1 MEIQPIGPLSDAGVS
16 LTTLGQVSLR
26 ADGAQITIANRKS
39 QALLAYLATTL
50 NGRES
55 RERTAGLLWS
65 EYEEEKAR
73 ASLRQTIADLRRAV
87 ATHGSS
93 FFSADRLTINV
104 DLSQLHV
111 DCLIILRDL
120 EAGNIPALL
129 LSEKRLPD
137 SFLAGLDDIDP
148 AFRAWL
154 LVQRQILQERFLR
167 ELEDRL
173 PTTSDPR
180 VVKRIGTAIVNLDP
194 THEVGCR
201 AVIEACARLGDLGG
215 ALRAYREL
223 WDLLDQEF
231 GMEPSQETLD
241 LILRVK
247 GGEFGDATKGTAQP
261 VSIPGEAAVPA
272 PVPAP
277 VSSMSLPAAVVSR
290 GQAIVVTD
298 FDTTDIAP
306 DRRGMIRAFRHE
318 LIASLVRFRG
328 WSIIDGSEAVAQA
341 RMANACRIDGTVLE
355 DEAGTRFIL
364 TLKDAFDGRFIW
376 SERFTI
382 VEHGWRPAQQRIIR
396 RIAGALD
403 INVSTERLT
412 QIAGSPD
419 VSLAHHDRWLRGHA
433 MSFQWRPDDEERAES
448 IFRSLIEEAPGF
460 APAYA
465 SLVQILN
472 SRHLVFPG
480 APRTID
486 RHQEALKF
494 AKMAVQLDPL
504 DTRAHLSL
512 GWANAM
518 TGNFDKAPF
527 SYQLACDLNPNDPW
541 TLVSSSLG
549 YAYCGDAAQAAA
561 TADMAL
567 DLGLGISRLHWAY
580 QAGTRFILKD
590 YEGAIAAAENAGD
603 VLYYLGGWKAAAH
616 ALSGDAQ
623 AARLEAARFVEMI
636 RSAWFGD
643 PDPDDAEIGRWLLHC
658 FPIADRRAWEALRDG
673 LAIAGLVPQGSAIAP
688 FHQSSRLLAAA
699 DRVIR
704 DA

>member
-87 ATHGSS
+87 ATHGST

-104 DLSQLHV
+104 DLGQLHV
-111 DCLIILRDL
+111 DCLAILRDL
-120 EAGNIPALL
+120 EAGNIPAVL

-201 AVIEACARLGDLGG
+201 AVIEACARLGDMGG

-241 LILRVK
+241 LIFRVK
-247 GGEFGDATKGTAQP
+247 GGEFGDVKGAAQP
-261 VSIPGEAAVPA
+261 VSVPGETPA

-277 VSSMSLPAAVVSR
+277 VSSMSLPAALASR

-298 FDTTDIAP
+298 FDTRDIAP
-306 DRRGMIRAFRHE
+306 DHHGMARAFRHE

-328 WSIIDGSEAVAQA
+328 WSIIDGSESVSLAQVP
-341 RMANACRIDGTVLE
+341 NAFRIDGTALE

-364 TLKDAFDGRFIW
+364 TLKDAADGRFIW

-403 INVSTERLT
+403 INLSTERLT
-412 QIAGSPD
+412 QISGSPEL
-419 VSLAHHDRWLRGHA
+419 SLAHHDRWLRGHA
-433 MSFQWRPDDEERAES
+433 MMLQWRPQDEARAES
-448 IFRSLIEEAPGF
+448 IFRSLVEEAPSF
-460 APAYA
+460 APAYT
-465 SLVQILN
+465 SLSQILN
-472 SRHLVFPG
+472 SRHLIFPG
-480 APRTID
+480 TRRTAAW
-486 RHQEALKF
+486 HQEALQF

-504 DTRAHLSL
+504 DTRSHLCL
-512 GWANAM
+512 AWAYAM
-518 TGNFDKAPF
+518 SSHFDKAPL
-527 SYQLACDLNPNDPW
+527 SYQLALDLNPNDPL
-541 TLVSSSLG
+541 TLASSSLG
-549 YAYCGDAAQAAA
+549 FAYCGDVVQAAA
-561 TADMAL
+561 TAEMAL
-567 DLGLGISRLHWAY
+567 DLGLGISRLHWGY
-580 QAGTRFILKD
+580 QAGVRFILGD
-590 YEGAIAAAENAGD
+590 YDGAIAAAENAGD

-616 ALSGDAQ
+616 ALAGDHET
-623 AARLEAARFVEMI
+623 ARAEGARFVEMVQG
-636 RSAWFGD
+636 SWFGE
-643 PDPDDAEIGRWLLHC
+643 PDPDETVIANWLLHC
-658 FPIADRRAWEALRDG
+658 FPIADRKVWEALRNG
-673 LAIAGLVPQGSAIAP
+673 LAIAGLVARQAMDAP
-688 FHQSSRLLAAA
+688 FTPALRSAAA
-699 DRVIR
+699 SNRVIR

>member
-1 MEIQPIGPLSDAGVS
+1 MEIQPIGPVTGARVS

-26 ADGAQITIANRKS
+26 ADGSPLPIANRKS

-55 RERTAGLLWS
+55 RERVAGLLWS

-73 ASLRQTIADLRRAV
+73 ASLRQTIADLRRATAV
-87 ATHGSS
+87 PGVSV
-93 FFSADRLTINV
+93 FSADRLTVCI
-104 DLSQLHV
+104 DLTQLHV
-111 DCLIILRDL
+111 DCLAILRDL
-120 EAGNIPALL
+120 EAGEVPAILL
-129 LSEKRLPD
+129 AEKRLPD

-173 PTTSDPR
+173 SAASDPR
-180 VVKRIGTAIVNLDP
+180 VAKRIGTAVVNLDP

-201 AVIEACARLGDLGG
+201 AVIEASARLGDLGG
-215 ALRAYREL
+215 ALRAYRDL

-231 GMEPSQETLD
+231 GMEPSPETQE
-241 LILRVK
+241 LILKVK
-247 GGEFGDATKGTAQP
+247 AGEFGDPRAAQP
-261 VSIPGEAAVPA
+261 AAVPA
-272 PVPAP
+272 APPVAPVPVP
-277 VSSMSLPAAVVSR
+277 SPPGR

-298 FDTTDIAP
+298 FDIADIAP
-306 DRRGMIRAFRHE
+306 EQRGMIRAFRHE
-318 LIASLVRFRG
+318 LIASLVRFRD
-328 WSIIDGSEAVAQA
+328 WSIIDGGEAVSHAQVP
-341 RMANACRIDGTVLE
+341 NAYRIDGTALP
-355 DEAGTRFIL
+355 DESGPRFIL
-364 TLKDAFDGRFIW
+364 TLKDSVDGRFVW
-376 SERFTI
+376 SERFSI

-403 INVSTERLT
+403 INLSTERLT
-412 QIAGSPD
+412 QIAGSPEL
-419 VSLAHHDRWLRGHA
+419 SLALHDRWLRGHA
-433 MSFQWRPDDEERAES
+433 MSFQWRPDDEARAES
-448 IFRSLIEEAPGF
+448 IFRSLIEEAPSF

-480 APRTID
+480 IPRTLD
-486 RHQEALKF
+486 RHQEALRF

-518 TGNFDKAPF
+518 SGNYDKAPV

-541 TLVSSSLG
+541 TLVSASLG
-549 YAYCGDAAQAAA
+549 FAYCGDTAQATAA
-561 TADMAL
+561 ADMAL

-580 QAGTRFILKD
+580 QAGIRFVLGD
-590 YEGAIAAAENAGD
+590 YAGSIAAAENAGD
-603 VLYYLGGWKAAAH
+603 ALYYLGGWKAAAH
-616 ALSGDAQ
+616 GLVGDRE
-623 AARLEAARFVEMI
+623 AARAEGARFVETV
-636 RSAWFGD
+636 RGAWFGD
-643 PDPDDAEIGRWLLHC
+643 PDPDEADVAQWLLHC
-658 FPIADRRAWEALRDG
+658 FPIADRKVWGALRDG
-673 LAIAGLVPQGSAIAP
+673 LAIAGLIEPGSTISPFPQSA
-688 FHQSSRLLAAA
+688 RLLAAS
-699 DRVIR
+699 DRIVR

>member
-1 MEIQPIGPLSDAGVS
+1 M
-16 LTTLGQVSLR
+16 TTLGQVSLR
-26 ADGAQITIANRKS
+26 ADGTPIPIANRKS

-55 RERTAGLLWS
+55 RERVAGLLWS

-73 ASLRQTIADLRRAV
+73 ASLRQTIADLRRAL
-87 ATHGSS
+87 ATHGPTV
-93 FFSADRLTINV
+93 FSADRLTV
-104 DLSQLHV
+104 CLDLGQLHV
-111 DCLIILRDL
+111 DCLAILRDL
-120 EAGNIPALL
+120 EAGEVPAMLL
-129 LSEKRLPD
+129 AEKRLPD

-154 LVQRQILQERFLR
+154 LVQRQILQERILR

-173 PTTSDPR
+173 PGSADPR
-180 VVKRIGTAIVNLDP
+180 LAKRIGTAIVNLDP

-201 AVIEACARLGDLGG
+201 AVIEASARLGDLGG
-215 ALRAYREL
+215 ALRAYRDL

-231 GMEPSQETLD
+231 GMEPSPETQE
-241 LILRVK
+241 LILKVK
-247 GGEFGDATKGTAQP
+247 AGEFGDPKAAQ
-261 VSIPGEAAVPA
+261 AAAA

-277 VSSMSLPAAVVSR
+277 QPAVPASLPALAGR
-290 GQAIVVTD
+290 GQAIVVTE
-298 FDTTDIAP
+298 FDIADIAP
-306 DRRGMIRAFRHE
+306 EQRGMIRAFRHE
-318 LIASLVRFRG
+318 LIASLVRFRD

-341 RMANACRIDGTVLE
+341 QMPNAYRIDGTALP
-355 DEAGTRFIL
+355 DESGTRFIL
-364 TLKDAFDGRFIW
+364 TLKDSFGGRFVW

-403 INVSTERLT
+403 INLSTERLT
-412 QIAGSPD
+412 QISGSPEL
-419 VSLAHHDRWLRGHA
+419 SLAHHDRWLRGHSL
-433 MSFQWRPDDEERAES
+433 SFQWRPDDEARAES
-448 IFRSLIEEAPGF
+448 IFRSLIEEAPSF

-480 APRTID
+480 IARTME

-518 TGNFDKAPF
+518 SGNYDKAPV

-541 TLVSSSLG
+541 TLVSSALG
-549 YAYCGDAAQAAA
+549 YAYCGDTAQAAA
-561 TADMAL
+561 TAEMAL

-580 QAGTRFILKD
+580 QAGVRFVLGD
-590 YEGAIAAAENAGD
+590 YAGAIAAAENAGD

-616 ALSGDAQ
+616 GLVGDTDAAQ
-623 AARLEAARFVEMI
+623 AEGARFVETVQA
-636 RSAWFGD
+636 AWFGD
-643 PDPDDAEIGRWLLHC
+643 PDPDETDVARWLLHC
-658 FPIADRRAWEALRDG
+658 FPIADRKVWEALRDG
-673 LAIAGLVPQGSAIAP
+673 LAIAGLIERDSAIAP
-688 FHQSSRLLAAA
+688 FPQSARLLAAPN
-699 DRVIR
+699 RVIR

>member
-1 MEIQPIGPLSDAGVS
+1 M
-16 LTTLGQVSLR
+16 TTLGQVSLR
-26 ADGAQITIANRKS
+26 ADGTPIPIANRKS

-55 RERTAGLLWS
+55 RERVAGLLWS
-65 EYEEEKAR
+65 EFEEEKAR

-87 ATHGSS
+87 AVHGPTV
-93 FFSADRLTINV
+93 FSADRLTVCV
-104 DLSQLHV
+104 DLTQLHV
-111 DCLIILRDL
+111 DCLAILRDL
-120 EAGNIPALL
+120 EAGEVPTVLL
-129 LSEKRLPD
+129 AEKRLPD

-154 LVQRQILQERFLR
+154 LVQRQILQERLLR

-173 PTTSDPR
+173 PGAADPR
-180 VVKRIGTAIVNLDP
+180 LAKRIGAAIVNLDP

-201 AVIEACARLGDLGG
+201 AVIEASARLGDLGG
-215 ALRAYREL
+215 ALRAYRDL

-231 GMEPSQETLD
+231 GMEPSPETQE
-241 LILRVK
+241 LIFKVK
-247 GGEFGDATKGTAQP
+247 SGEFGDPKAAQAAAAP
-261 VSIPGEAAVPA
+261 APQPAVPA
-272 PVPAP
+272 
-277 VSSMSLPAAVVSR
+277 SLPPLAGR
-290 GQAIVVTD
+290 GQAIVVTE
-298 FDTTDIAP
+298 FDTADIAP
-306 DRRGMIRAFRHE
+306 EQRGMIRAFRHE
-318 LIASLVRFRG
+318 LIASLVRFRD

-341 RMANACRIDGTVLE
+341 QVPNAYRVDGTALP
-355 DEAGTRFIL
+355 DESGPRFIL
-364 TLKDAFDGRFIW
+364 TLKDSMDGRFVW

-403 INVSTERLT
+403 INLSTERLT
-412 QIAGSPD
+412 QIAGSPEL
-419 VSLAHHDRWLRGHA
+419 SLAHHDRWLRGHA
-433 MSFQWRPDDEERAES
+433 LSFQWRPDDEARAES
-448 IFRSLIEEAPGF
+448 IFRSLIEEAPSF

-480 APRTID
+480 ISRTIE
-486 RHQEALKF
+486 RHEEALKF

-518 TGNFDKAPF
+518 SGNHEKAPV
-527 SYQLACDLNPNDPW
+527 SYHLACDLNPNDPW

-549 YAYCGDAAQAAA
+549 FAYCGDADQAMA
-561 TADMAL
+561 TANMAL

-580 QAGTRFILKD
+580 QAGTRFVLGD
-590 YEGAIAAAENAGD
+590 YAGSIAAAENAGD

-616 ALSGDAQ
+616 ALVGDTE
-623 AARLEAARFVEMI
+623 AARAEGARFVETVQA
-636 RSAWFGD
+636 AWFGE
-643 PDPDDAEIGRWLLHC
+643 PDPDETAIAQWLLHC
-658 FPIADRRAWEALRDG
+658 FPIADRKVWEALRDG
-673 LAIAGLVPQGSAIAP
+673 LAIAGLIRRGSATAP
-688 FHQSSRLLAAA
+688 FPQSIRLLAAP